1 MNENYKYEL
10 SEIHPRKPPERYG
23 YQNLP
28 RVQLMVPEPSI
39 IANNHLHTIENNSDN
54 GPSKPSRKPLRDLS
68 RMGLPNTEMRQPNYQ
83 HSLNNSKTEPVN
95 YYASTSVP
103 SHPISS
109 NAFDKKKIIDHDLS
123 VSMYS
128 KIIQNEREQ
137 GVPYAHKSF
146 NTVEKENENMSLNNF
161 ENSKPA
167 ESHAEVTVP
176 VDVLA
181 VLNKQSEEIS
191 TLRRQ
196 LQDLTN
202 QLIASATNSLKKQ
215 DEIPQLN
222 SGRQRLPSKLQG
234 SIPSEVSGENILK
247 SDAST
252 QTSPPPSPKRAQEVL
267 RNSSECQHIRK
278 SNSLSFFQVED
289 TKNDHNRESI
299 QPDELKHDAP
309 ITVNDLEI
317 APPRLTSFNSNEI
330 YIKDNSLEERQRIHN
345 ISIERNANF
354 NPIDMSNEV
363 KCVDLCPPED
373 IRKNINDF
381 KNIPQEIRIRDRPL
395 SRNEQVQVLEPTILQ
410 RTRQL
415 GISFLTPEDFNKKS
429 EASPKNNHDDYS
441 CMFLP
446 KAAQFCSP
454 SISQFTSKES
464 MIQNSTALKN
474 LNDEQLTLL
483 AKTRMPDKEN
493 YRYSSNQKFTH
504 DDIMKPSELTQY
516 GISEKNL
523 SESTIQYLEKNRLK
537 K

>member
-1 MNENYKYEL
+1 MNENHKYEL
-10 SEIHPRKPPERYG
+10 SEMHPRKPPERYG
-23 YQNLP
+23 YQNFP

-39 IANNHLHTIENNSDN
+39 ITDNNLHTIENHSDI
-54 GPSKPSRKPLRDLS
+54 GLSKPSRKPLRDLS
-68 RMGLPNTEMRQPNYQ
+68 RMGQPNIEMQQPNYRN
-83 HSLNNSKTEPVN
+83 SLNHSKTEPVN
-95 YYASTSVP
+95 YYASTTVP
-103 SHPISS
+103 SHPISP
-109 NAFDKKKIIDHDLS
+109 NAFNKKKTTDHDLS

-128 KIIQNEREQ
+128 KLIQNDREQ
-137 GVPYAHKSF
+137 GAPFVHKPS
-146 NTVEKENENMSLNNF
+146 NTVEKENENVSLNNI
-161 ENSKPA
+161 ENSKVA

-176 VDVLA
+176 VEVLA

-191 TLRRQ
+191 SLRRQ

-202 QLIASATNSLKKQ
+202 QLLVSTTKSLNKQ

-222 SGRQRLPSKLQG
+222 SVPQRLPSKLQ
-234 SIPSEVSGENILK
+234 SSVPSEISGENTLK
-247 SDAST
+247 NDAST
-252 QTSPPPSPKRAQEVL
+252 QTSAPPSPKRSQELL
-267 RNSSECQHIRK
+267 RNSTERQHIRN

-289 TKNDHNRESI
+289 SKNDHNRESFR
-299 QPDELKHDAP
+299 PNELKYDAP

-317 APPRLTSFNSNEI
+317 APPRLTSFNANEV
-330 YIKDNSLEERQRIHN
+330 YLKDNSAEERQRIHN

-354 NPIDMSNEV
+354 NHIDTPNEV

-381 KNIPQEIRIRDRPL
+381 KNVPQEIHVRNRPL
-395 SRNEQVQVLEPTILQ
+395 SRNEQAQVLEPTILQ

-415 GISFLTPEDFNKKS
+415 GISFLTPEDFNQKS
-429 EASPKNNHDDYS
+429 EASPKNNQDDYS

-454 SISQFTSKES
+454 SYSQFTSKES

-493 YRYSSNQKFTH
+493 YRYSSNPKLTH